1 MTKNREDL
9 NDMMTLLLEWVE
21 EVGRI
26 HLSKFRQEMV
36 IETKTSRAD
45 VVTEVDKACEKY
57 LVEQIE
63 SHFPSHS
70 ILGEESGAH
79 SHSSEWL
86 WIIDPV
92 DGTNNYSQGLP
103 YFSVTVG
110 VQHLGE
116 TVLGVVFAPYLNELF
131 SCIKGQGAFLNGKP
145 IALGKKTE
153 LADCIIATGFPSDK
167 GTNPD
172 NNADN
177 VLRILPHLRCLR
189 RFGGAALDLCY
200 TAAGFLDGF
209 WELNINIWD
218 IAAGVLILEEVG
230 GKIVFLREDGSR
242 RLCPVAS
249 NPVVLPQM
257 MQYLR

>member
-1 MTKNREDL
+1 MTKNREEL
-9 NDMMTLLLEWVE
+9 NDMMALLLEWVE

-70 ILGEESGAH
+70 ILGEESGVH

-131 SCIKGQGAFLNGKP
+131 SCVKGQGAFLNGKP
-145 IALGKKTE
+145 ITLGKKTE

-172 NNADN
+172 NNAD
-177 VLRILPHLRCLR
+177 
-189 RFGGAALDLCY
+189 LDLCY